1 MFPPQ
6 RQEVLPQHSINAL
19 VVLTKGTDHPLPID
33 DVPQHNGRRHRVEV
47 AGPVALLLKT
57 AIADF
62 AKPVEEHRPGM
73 RIEHLDLVQPGMH
86 TATQFHTLQ
95 SVQDFHSAQIN
106 GV

>member
-1 MFPPQ
+1 MLLSQ
-6 RQEVLPQHSINAL
+6 RREVLQQHSINAL

-33 DVPQHNGRRHRVEV
+33 DVPRHNDRRHRAEA
-47 AGPVALLLKT
+47 AGTVALLLKT

-62 AKPVEEHRPGM
+62 AQLVGGHRPGM

-95 SVQDFHSAQIN
+95 SVQDFHSA
-106 GV
+106 